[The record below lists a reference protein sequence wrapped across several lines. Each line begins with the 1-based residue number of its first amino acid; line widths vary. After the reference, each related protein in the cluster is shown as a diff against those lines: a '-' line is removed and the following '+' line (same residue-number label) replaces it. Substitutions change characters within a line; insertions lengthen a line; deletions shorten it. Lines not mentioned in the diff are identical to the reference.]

1 MSRRDLTD
9 AMMRPHVV
17 RAVQSLH
24 PGLRFYD
31 EVNVIVNME
40 KSYGSGSF
48 LDLFGVGD
56 TLVGVEIKSDKD
68 TFTRLPRQ
76 ASHYRANCDVT
87 YVAVGERLLKKMH
100 EIPSDF
106 GILLCYDGGDAIQV
120 ELVREPTHSTPPLH
134 ALLSLLWRDELVHLL
149 RLHDLY
155 KGMSKARVYQIKQ
168 ALAPIGE
175 ELRPQIKKLLFER
188 DWKDFYPEPDEHVA
202 VTLYEGD
209 GGF

>member
-24 PGLRFYD
+24 PGIRFYD
-31 EVNVIVNME
+31 EVGVLVN
-40 KSYGSGSF
+40 KQTRYGSGSF

-68 TFTRLPRQ
+68 TFTRLQRQ
-76 ASHYRANCDVT
+76 ASYYEANCDVT

-100 EIPSDF
+100 EIPPNF

-120 ELVREPTHSTPPLH
+120 ELVREPTASPPTLE
-134 ALLSLLWRDELVHLL
+134 ALYSLLWRDELIHLL

-155 KGMSKARVYQIKQ
+155 KGMSKARVYQMLEV
-168 ALAPIGE
+168 LAPLGE
-175 ELRPQIKKLLFER
+175 VVRPQIKKLLYER
-188 DWKDFYPEPDEHVA
+188 DWKTFYPEPDEHVA
-202 VTLYEGD
+202 VTLYEGE

>member
-24 PGLRFYD
+24 PGIRFYD
-31 EVNVIVNME
+31 EVGVLVN
-40 KSYGSGSF
+40 KQTRYGSGSF

-68 TFTRLPRQ
+68 TFTRLQRQ
-76 ASHYRANCDVT
+76 ASYYEANCDVT

-100 EIPSDF
+100 EIPSNF
-106 GILLCYDGGDAIQV
+106 GILLCYDGGDVIQV
-120 ELVREPTHSTPPLH
+120 ELVRESTASPPTLE
-134 ALLSLLWRDELVHLL
+134 ALYSLLWRDELIHLL

-155 KGMSKARVYQIKQ
+155 KGMSKARVYQMLEV
-168 ALAPIGE
+168 LAPLGE
-175 ELRPQIKKLLFER
+175 VVRPQIKKLLYER
-188 DWKDFYPEPDEHVA
+188 DWKTFYPEPDEHVT
-202 VTLYEGD
+202 VTLYEGE